1 MEFVRSISVSQSDDH
16 GSNIPPL
23 SPASVASSCNE
34 ESPMDGASLN
44 HEGATDTEAGGRNI
58 PENKPNRPVPSG
70 SAAEMLRHYM
80 QVKTN
85 KSQEEEDH
93 LKRVIFARIEKTVR
107 TLPPHMQIR
116 LKFRLILKLD
126 SQISTLVHNAE
137 LENIQT
143 SPIHS
148 HHNVPH
154 PFVNN
159 QTYENKH
166 ICMTII
172 IVFIL
177 PCNY

>member
-1 MEFVRSISVSQSDDH
+1 
-16 GSNIPPL
+16 
-23 SPASVASSCNE
+23 
-34 ESPMDGASLN
+34 MDGASLN
-44 HEGATDTEAGGRNI
+44 HEDATDTKAGGKNI

-80 QVKTN
+80 QVKIN
-85 KSQEEEDH
+85 KSQEEGDH
-93 LKRVIFARIEKTVR
+93 LKKFFASIEETVR

-116 LKFRLILKLD
+116 LK

-143 SPIHS
+143 SPILS

-159 QTYENKH
+159 QTYENNTTH
-166 ICMTII
+166 MYDNNNSFYTTFVIH
-172 IVFIL
+172 
-177 PCNY
+177 